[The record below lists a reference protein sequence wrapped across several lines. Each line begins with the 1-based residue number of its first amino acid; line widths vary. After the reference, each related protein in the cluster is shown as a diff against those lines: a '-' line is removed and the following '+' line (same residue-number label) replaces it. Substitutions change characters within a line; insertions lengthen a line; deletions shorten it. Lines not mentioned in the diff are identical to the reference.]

1 MYKKFQQLLE
11 AADTT
16 PYQVGKA
23 TGISASTFSEWKKGT
38 YTPKPDKIQKIA
50 DYFEVPVSYFY
61 DDEEQKQTY
70 YKNLATN
77 YLAQK
82 LRDDQKALM
91 RSAVD
96 LSPEEVVAVDM
107 FIKALKG
114 EK

>member
-1 MYKKFQQLLE
+1 MYEKFKQLLD
-11 AADTT
+11 AKGVT
-16 PYQVGKA
+16 PYRVGKE
-23 TGISASTFSEWKKGT
+23 TGISAATFSEWKSGKSN
-38 YTPKPDKIQKIA
+38 PKADKIQKIA
-50 DYFEVPVSYFY
+50 EYFDVPVSYFY
-61 DDEEQKQTY
+61 DDEEQKQSY